1 MTCTLQA
8 VVYPLKGRSVQP
20 GETTA
25 RRVYDMLKKHLKKP
39 APDYPLEENTCKCS
53 LFFLSL

>member
-1 MTCTLQA
+1 M
-8 VVYPLKGRSVQP
+8 YPSSSGFSAMKGCSVRP

-25 RRVYDMLKKHLKKP
+25 RRVYDMPKKHLKKS